1 MSRAFTSLE
10 PRGPIPSEVS
20 RELIDAERLLWTG
33 QPVRGLR
40 FRLSDVLLVPFS
52 LVWGGFAVFWEVSV
66 IRSRGPLFFAIFG
79 LPFVAVG
86 LYITLGRFFYEA
98 WRRART
104 HYALTSERVLIVS
117 GGFGRTVT
125 SLRLRTLPD
134 LSLREGR
141 SGLGTISFGGSSVF
155 GGLLAGMQ
163 GWPGAGRHLGPQF
176 DLVPAARTVYEAI
189 RTAQKDAP

>member
-1 MSRAFTSLE
+1 
-10 PRGPIPSEVS
+10 VS
-20 RELIDAERLLWTG
+20 RELIEPERLLWTG

-40 FRLSDVLLVPFS
+40 LRLSDVLLVPFS
-52 LVWGGFAVFWEVSV
+52 LVWGGFAVFWEASV
-66 IRSRGPLFFAIFG
+66 IRGGGPLFFAIFG

-86 LYITLGRFFYEA
+86 LYITVGRFFYEA

-117 GGFGRTVT
+117 GGLGRTVT

-134 LSLREGR
+134 LSLRESR
-141 SGLGTISFGGSSVF
+141 SGLGTISFGGGSVF
-155 GGLLAGMQ
+155 GGLLGGMQ

-189 RTAQKDAP
+189 RTAQTDAPSWARVSS